1 MSYDVYFTIN
11 TGKGEHT
18 VAEFNHTSNTA
29 EMMAKALNSDLGI
42 KYLNG
47 RTARDVEDLIRS
59 GVQDMVARDYA
70 YRKHE
75 PENGWGSFESTL
87 QFLCD
92 ICKTA
97 TNHPACKIRVTW

>member
-42 KYLNG
+42 K
-47 RTARDVEDLIRS
+47 
-59 GVQDMVARDYA
+59 
-70 YRKHE
+70 
-75 PENGWGSFESTL
+75 
-87 QFLCD
+87 
-92 ICKTA
+92 
-97 TNHPACKIRVTW
+97 